1 MKAII
6 LALVL
11 IVTACTFNIAG
22 PDPEVTITAG
32 IESDVQDSI
41 GGVVTF
47 LAISHPADTIYY
59 KIVWPAGELE
69 FEVGRGIPTDYGKDF
84 GIRIPFEYNKNF
96 RFLID
101 FIAWG
106 PKSDTAI
113 VSFINIPI
121 R

>member
-1 MKAII
+1 MMKAAI

-11 IVTACTFNIAG
+11 IVTACTYIV
-22 PDPEVTITAG
+22 DPEPVVTITAG

-47 LAISHPADTIYY
+47 LAVSHPADTIYY
-59 KIVWPAGELE
+59 KIVWPSRGWQLEL
-69 FEVGRGIPTDYGKDF
+69 GKGIPTDYEEDFGVRVPFYYNKDF
-84 GIRIPFEYNKNF
+84 EFH
-96 RFLID
+96 ID

-106 PKSDTAI
+106 PKSDTAT
-113 VSFINIPI
+113 VTFINVP